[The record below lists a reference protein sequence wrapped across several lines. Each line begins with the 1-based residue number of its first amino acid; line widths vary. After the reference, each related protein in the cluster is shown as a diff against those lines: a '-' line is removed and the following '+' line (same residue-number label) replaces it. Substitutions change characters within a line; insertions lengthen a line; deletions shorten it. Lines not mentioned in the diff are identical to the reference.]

1 MRAFRPPAACFKQN
15 KTSPAHHC
23 LRNDPVTSWL
33 LSLADARTMGR
44 QMGFTGHSH
53 AWRVVILACS
63 VVWFGP
69 AAELSAA
76 TLMTPGVSELI
87 RKSAEPFGLFAAPLS
102 EGGVVEKWLRVER
115 KLDDERVQL
124 ALCDGDRERCAS
136 PAALRF
142 LAIVDDARSR
152 DGRARLG
159 EINRA
164 INLSI
169 RPMSDEAQYGQPDVW
184 SSPLV
189 TFAHGAGDCED
200 YAIAKFVALRM
211 AGISPDDLRI
221 VIMRDTVRGEDHA
234 VAAARL
240 DGEWLMLDNRRMA
253 MVADA
258 NTRNYRPL
266 FVINQDGAMRY
277 ADAPLLASLPD
288 RTTVTPVALNAVAQP
303 GLVSPAN

>member
-1 MRAFRPPAACFKQN
+1 M
-15 KTSPAHHC
+15 
-23 LRNDPVTSWL
+23 
-33 LSLADARTMGR
+33 
-44 QMGFTGHSH
+44 
-53 AWRVVILACS
+53 I
-63 VVWFGP
+63 WFGP
-69 AAELSAA
+69 APDVSAA

-124 ALCDGDRERCAS
+124 ALCDGDRDRCAS

-152 DGRARLG
+152 EGRARLG

-221 VIMRDTVRGEDHA
+221 VIMRDTVHGEDHA

-277 ADAPLLASLPD
+277 ADAPLLA
-288 RTTVTPVALNAVAQP
+288 N
-303 GLVSPAN
+303 LVSPAN